1 MSEELTFTALTAGI
15 GLNDGANK
23 GFWRIQPRDDEGQ
36 WIEMGADVLFRF
48 RTGKGNLVVAT
59 ARGVYVGP
67 SGRPGF
73 ARVMVSEGNESG
85 LKAGVYEVESRNLQ
99 QFKAIIPDAKDG
111 KKGARTDKFGK
122 PVKTLEDSKLP
133 ALEDL
138 LSNSQPIT
146 DEDERLGRGELT
158 PEEKAAEQDGRENSP
173 IAEMPAGFE
182 AENPEEVKRLL
193 RESGV
198 DPDEF
203 DKSSKAEDGSPDL
216 ISRDPVG
223 EIMAEIAYN
232 GDTKE
237 TLDALI
243 QKAEAA
249 PQVKKVKGFS
259 LNRNDVI
266 RGSDGNDYI
275 VEAIDFEAGTMR
287 LTTMDGRPVTRPM
300 KDPRNPEKTIQTRN
314 FPLNPKAEYSVV
326 KGKKS
331 LTKPAKPA
339 PKAEIPSAPEAEAPA
354 TPEAPQ
360 APESAEPSTPEAPE
374 APEAPAAPEAPE
386 APAKPQK
393 VGAAKRRMDDGKTIK
408 RQSFTPEEL
417 EELRKTKLEALVDE
431 NGEAV
436 LETDAKGKVRQPRDP
451 NAMLNFLADTYKN
464 SKFNDRG
471 QLVLMRETSKEN
483 GKNIQWE
490 IRAAITGEKKI
501 AYMFHFK
508 DLDTGEEQTL
518 LHKDARDS
526 VQSLIGKTN
535 GPEVLADILTGK
547 ETRKYSPTFDTA
559 IHANDV
565 LERSLYFKYQ
575 GRTKTVAESA
585 KYYSTGYAQ
594 RVNPVNGT
602 LLEQEVPS
610 TFEAYERG
618 DRDALEAR
626 LRAVFGRLPVDEQ
639 THEEARAAIR
649 ELFAERFPDAD
660 KRSFGMAVTMAS
672 KAVQK
677 NLLDTPENRAVPWSS
692 KDKVTSLEPGQV
704 VEYTNNIGEKS
715 VVKVVARQ
723 KVNTAAPAQSDDIF
737 DYGDYVTV
745 IDADGK
751 RTSLPSTSLAI
762 LKDQE
767 TSLTSYKGRVSGA
780 KLREERG
787 VFYTPG
793 TLRFPGQTSIPDK
806 ISKVD
811 DLVPGDNFYSKE
823 GANLGVV
830 VESVPIVGKDDKKG
844 FGILYINRDGEVKKA
859 AVAAGE
865 ERGPKLI
872 TSNVE
877 AAKPTKQ
884 IIPDVDESDP
894 DFDLDAIEF
903 ETDPNTIERP
913 KSVGLDF
920 NVPVNAKRNA
930 EQQLALN
937 EEVQREIDELASDLK
952 DKFPGW
958 EYDSSS
964 LNATSYFNA
973 GELAKLIEAAR
984 TQYPDLTDSEIRT
997 LLELKHSKQRGF
1009 FGMTKQQMIAEIL
1022 KEPAKYRK
1030 ADGAIR
1036 DISVDLELGPN
1047 GKLIPA
1053 FPENELTDY
1062 FGTIQSIDKFL
1073 GDQGIADS
1081 FGNMDHTIRLVSK
1094 ESKFSALYRSAGGL
1108 NPGGV
1113 LGVNIA
1119 LPKSD
1124 GSFTTTILVNA
1135 EALRGGGLP
1144 EDAYFGTPFSHVIA
1158 HEFGHTIQNFI
1169 NIFGFKTNPRYAKV
1183 AAEKITRYGESSY
1196 GEHFAESFSKFLQT
1210 GEASEVFKE
1219 FLVESGIL
1227 SASNVEEVEKK
1238 AKD

>member
-1 MSEELTFTALTAGI
+1 MSEDLTFTALTAGI
-15 GLNDGANK
+15 GFNDGANK

-48 RTGKGNLVVAT
+48 RTGDGNLVVAT

-67 SGRPGF
+67 SGKPGF
-73 ARVMVSEGNESG
+73 ARVMVAKDTDSG
-85 LKAGVYEVESRNLQ
+85 LKAGIYEVESRNLQ
-99 QFKAIIPDAKDG
+99 QFKAIIPDADG
-111 KKGARTDKFGK
+111 GQKGQRTDKFGK

-133 ALEDL
+133 DLQNL
-138 LSNSQPIT
+138 LSNSQEIT
-146 DEDERLGRGELT
+146 AEDERLARGELT

-173 IAEMPAGFE
+173 IADMPAGFE
-182 AENPEEVKRLL
+182 AENPEEVKQLL
-193 RESGV
+193 RDSGV

-203 DKSSKAEDGSPDL
+203 DKGAGEGEPDL
-216 ISRDPVG
+216 TSRDALS
-223 EIMAEIAYN
+223 ELMAEIAYN

-237 TLDALI
+237 TVESLI
-243 QKAEAA
+243 QKIEAESKI
-249 PQVKKVKGFS
+249 KKTRGFN
-259 LNRNDVI
+259 LDRGNVI
-266 RGSDGNDYI
+266 RASDGNDYTI
-275 VEAIDFEAGTMR
+275 EDLSLSDGWMKL
-287 LTTMDGRPVTRPM
+287 LTADGRPVTRPID
-300 KDPRNPEKTIQTRN
+300 DPKNPGQKIPSRF
-314 FPLNPKAEYSVV
+314 FPLDPKKDYSVV
-326 KGKKS
+326 QAKKG
-331 LTKPAKPA
+331 LPKPVKPA
-339 PKAEIPSAPEAEAPA
+339 PKAEIPAEPEAPA
-354 TPEAPQ
+354 TPEAV
-360 APESAEPSTPEAPE
+360 EPSVPETPEV
-374 APEAPAAPEAPE
+374 PEAPA

-393 VGAAKRRMDDGKTIK
+393 VGAAPRRKDDGKTIK
-408 RQSFTPEEL
+408 RQTFTPEEL
-417 EELRKTKLEALVDE
+417 EELRKAKLDELVDE

-436 LETDAKGKVRQPRDP
+436 LETDAKGKIRRPRDP
-451 NAMLNFLADTYKN
+451 NAMLNFLAATYKN
-464 SKFNDRG
+464 SKFNDRD
-471 QLVLMRETSKEN
+471 QLVLMRETSTEN

-526 VQSLIGKTN
+526 VQALFGKTN

-639 THEEARAAIR
+639 THEEARTAIR

-660 KRSFGMAVTMAS
+660 KRSFGIAVTMAS
-672 KAVQK
+672 RAVQK

-767 TSLTSYKGRVSGA
+767 TALTTYKGRVSGA
-780 KLREERG
+780 RMREERG

-894 DFDLDAIEF
+894 DFDLDSIEF

-958 EYDSSS
+958 EFDSSS

-973 GELAKLIEAAR
+973 GELAKLIDAAR

-1030 ADGAIR
+1030 TDGAIR
-1036 DISVDLELGPN
+1036 DISVDLEVGPN
-1047 GKLIPA
+1047 GKLAPA

-1073 GDQGIADS
+1073 GDQGVADS
-1081 FGNMDHTIRLVSK
+1081 FGSMDHTIRLVSK

-1108 NPGGV
+1108 NPSGV

-1135 EALRGGGLP
+1135 EALRSGGLP

>member
-1 MSEELTFTALTAGI
+1 MPNELHKRLNSLVASI
-15 GLNDGANK
+15 GFNDGANK
-23 GFWRIQPRDDEGQ
+23 GFWRVQPREKFGEDAGQ
-36 WIEMGADVLFRF
+36 WIEMGAELRMFFKNKRGETASVTGRAVGSTGTPDGVRVLIQ
-48 RTGKGNLVVAT
+48 GKD
-59 ARGVYVGP
+59 
-67 SGRPGF
+67 
-73 ARVMVSEGNESG
+73 SEGVADGIYGANT
-85 LKAGVYEVESRNLQ
+85 ANVRIAD
-99 QFKAIIPDAKDG
+99 AIIPDEVL
-111 KKGARTDKFGK
+111 KKQGIENK
-122 PVKTLEDSKLP
+122 PQISKEQEATLPTLDQ
-133 ALEDL
+133 LERAD
-138 LSNSQPIT
+138 IT
-146 DEDERLGRGELT
+146 DEDIRLINEGIDA
-158 PEEKAAEQDGRENSP
+158 PEAKEQASYRKSV
-173 IAEMPAGFE
+173 E
-182 AENPEEVKRLL
+182 AEEAKGADATETEQPTE
-193 RESGV
+193 
-198 DPDEF
+198 PI
-203 DKSSKAEDGSPDL
+203 EDLL
-216 ISRDPVG
+216 ISRDP
-223 EIMAEIAYN
+223 IAEVIADIAYN
-232 GDTKE
+232 GDTEE

-243 QKAEAA
+243 QKIEADSDI
-249 PQVKKVKGFS
+249 KKVKGFS
-259 LNRNDVI
+259 LDRGNVI
-266 RGSDGNDYI
+266 RSNDGTDFTI
-275 VEAIDFEAGTMR
+275 EDIDFEAKTMKL
-287 LTTMDGRPVTRPM
+287 LTTDGRPVTRQVQ
-300 KDPRNPEKTIQTRN
+300 DPRDPSKQVATRL
-314 FPLNPKAEYSVV
+314 FPIDPKKEYSVV
-326 KGKKS
+326 KGKKG
-331 LTKPAKPA
+331 LPKPAKPA
-339 PKAEIPSAPEAEAPA
+339 PKAEIPTAPETNAPEPTPNAPAAPETPEVPEVPAAEAPA
-354 TPEAPQ
+354 TP
-360 APESAEPSTPEAPE
+360 
-374 APEAPAAPEAPE
+374 
-386 APAKPQK
+386 AKPQK
-393 VGAAKRRMDDGKTIK
+393 IGAAKRRADDGKTIK
-408 RQSFTPEEL
+408 RQEFTPEEL
-417 EELRKTKLEALVDE
+417 EALRKTKLDPLVNE
-431 NGEAV
+431 NGEAA

-471 QLVLMRETSKEN
+471 QLVLMRETSTEN
-483 GKNIQWE
+483 GKNIEWE

-559 IHANDV
+559 VHANDV

-575 GRTKTVAESA
+575 GRTKTIAESA

-594 RVNPVNGT
+594 RINPVNGT

-610 TFEAYERG
+610 TFEAYQNK
-618 DRDALEAR
+618 DREALEAR

-639 THEEARAAIR
+639 THEEARTAIR
-649 ELFAERFPDAD
+649 ELFAERFPEED

-672 KAVQK
+672 KAVQQ

-692 KDKVTSLEPGQV
+692 KDKVTSLEVGQV
-704 VEYTNNIGEKS
+704 VEYENNIKEKS
-715 VVKVVARQ
+715 IVRVIGKQ
-723 KVNTAAPAQSDDIF
+723 KVNTASPAQSDDIF

-745 IDADGK
+745 IDANGK

-762 LKDQE
+762 LKDQKTE
-767 TSLTSYKGRVSGA
+767 LTTYKGRVSGA
-780 KLREERG
+780 RLREERG

-793 TLRFPGQTSIPDK
+793 TLRFPGQTTIPDR

-811 DLVPGDNFYSKE
+811 DLVPGDNFYSKD
-823 GANLGVV
+823 GSNLGVV
-830 VESVPIVGKDDKKG
+830 VESVPIVGKDGKKG
-844 FGILYINRDGEVKKA
+844 FGVLYINKDGEVKKA
-859 AVAAGE
+859 AIASGE
-865 ERGPKLI
+865 QRGPKLI

-884 IIPDVDESDP
+884 IVADTDESDP

-913 KSVGLDF
+913 KTVGLDF
-920 NVPVNAKRNA
+920 NVPVNSKRNA

-937 EEVQREIDELASDLK
+937 EEVQNEIDELASDLK
-952 DKFPGW
+952 DKFPNW
-958 EYDSSS
+958 EFDASS

-973 GELAKLIEAAR
+973 GELSKLMEAAR
-984 TQYPDLTDSEIRT
+984 LEYPDLTDSEIRT

-1022 KEPAKYRK
+1022 KEPAKYK
-1030 ADGAIR
+1030 KTDGAIR
-1036 DISVDLELGPN
+1036 DVSVDLEIGPN

-1053 FPENELTDY
+1053 FPESELTDY

-1073 GDQGIADS
+1073 TDQGIADS
-1081 FGNMDHTIRLVSK
+1081 FGTMDHGIRLVSK
-1094 ESKFSALYRSAGGL
+1094 ESKFSALYRSAGGIS
-1108 NPGGV
+1108 PRGV

-1124 GSFTTTILVNA
+1124 GSFSTTILVNG
-1135 EALRGGGLP
+1135 EALRGGGLT
-1144 EDAYFGTPFSHVIA
+1144 EDAFFGTPFTHVIA

-1210 GEASEVFKE
+1210 GEASEVFKD

-1227 SASNVEEVEKK
+1227 SSSNVEEVEKK